1 LESLSTAA
9 IDRPFQIPTAPMLPS
24 RVPPGQGRRV
34 SVPAHRGPRHERAH
48 RRSHG
53 RGPAYIRA
61 LAKSQRLAS
70 GTPARREAAREERER
85 ERARGAEE
93 RETPSLQP
101 PRLPPSPP
109 QPPPRRGA
117 RRRRREE
124 ALEGSR
130 RGRRRLRLRQA
141 TRSRGS
147 AAGWCIG
154 VQRLAGAG
162 RCSFSVSPL
171 DPLAAGAFARASPPP
186 RIEGSG

>member
-34 SVPAHRGPRHERAH
+34 SGPAHRGPRHERAH

-101 PRLPPSPP
+101 PRLPPIAASASASA
-109 QPPPRRGA
+109 RGEEE
-117 RRRRREE
+117 EE

>member
-1 LESLSTAA
+1 MTVRSKFQRPRCSPPECRPVRAAASPSLRIGARGTSGPTDAVTGAVPLTSGPWPSPKGSRAA
-9 IDRPFQIPTAPMLPS
+9 HQRGEK
-24 RVPPGQGRRV
+24 PP
-34 SVPAHRGPRHERAH
+34 
-48 RRSHG
+48 
-53 RGPAYIRA
+53 
-61 LAKSQRLAS
+61 AK
-70 GTPARREAAREERER
+70 RER

-117 RRRRREE
+117 RRRREE

-162 RCSFSVSPL
+162 RCWFSVSPL